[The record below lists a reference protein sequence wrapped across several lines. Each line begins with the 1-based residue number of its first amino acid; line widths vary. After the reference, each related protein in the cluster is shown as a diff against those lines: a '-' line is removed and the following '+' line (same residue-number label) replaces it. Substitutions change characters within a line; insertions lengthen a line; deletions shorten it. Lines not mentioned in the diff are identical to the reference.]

1 MEILS
6 PVGNFSMLEA
16 AVRSGADA
24 VYLGLKDF
32 SARRN
37 AENFSKEELKSAIE
51 YCHIRGVRVYLTLNI
66 LIKEDELQNA
76 FNLAKFAYNSGIDG
90 IIIQDLGLA
99 KILSENIPELELHA
113 STQMS
118 VHSPSAL
125 IPLKKL
131 GFKQVVL
138 AREMSKT
145 QIAAFCEKAKELG
158 IKVEVFV
165 HGALCMSVSG
175 QCLLSAFL
183 GSRSGNRGLCAG
195 PCRLPFK
202 AEGGTGYDLSLK
214 DLSLVD
220 YIEELKNMG
229 VSSFKIEGRMK
240 RDEYVAAATAA
251 CKAALEGKRDEELLE
266 TLKDVFSRSG
276 FTNGYYT
283 DNLGKDM
290 FGIRTRDDVLSAN
303 KAYPYLHSL
312 YRAERQSVAVDIKA
326 EILKDKPISLTICDN
341 EKNTVTVKGSV
352 PEKAQ
357 NKALN
362 PDDTLK
368 SLSKLGS
375 TPYYAIGGG
384 LKFDEGLFVSAKD
397 LNSLRRNAVEE
408 LNILRAKTDR
418 NCTAEYSLKKDY
430 VNQNNAPEIYARF
443 ENIDQIPDDLEG
455 VKGII
460 LPLENAEKTQFNG
473 ELIIDIPRGIKS
485 EEKILE
491 MLKKAKEKGF
501 KKALCPNIALI
512 SVIREAGLE
521 AIADY
526 SLNITNSESL
536 SLVSSFGLKG
546 AVVSPELSISESK
559 NISGLKKGI
568 IAYGNIPLML
578 FKNCPIRN
586 GRTCAE
592 CDKKGVLK
600 DRMGIEFPVR
610 CRFGFSELLNSVP
623 IYLADKKEA
632 LEGFD
637 FYILYFTRESRQEAQ
652 KIIDAYKNGL
662 EADFKYTRGL
672 YFRSVM

>member
-76 FNLAKFAYNSGIDG
+76 FNLAKFAYTSGIDG

-113 STQMS
+113 STQLS

-125 IPLKKL
+125 MPLKKL

-276 FTNGYYT
+276 FTDGYYT

-326 EILKDKPISLTICDN
+326 EILKDKPISLTICDD

-357 NKALN
+357 NKALS

-568 IAYGNIPLML
+568 VAYGNIPLML

-637 FYILYFTRESRQEAQ
+637 FYILYFTRESLQETQ

>member
-37 AENFSKEELKSAIE
+37 AENFSKEELASAIE

-76 FNLAKFAYNSGIDG
+76 FNLAKFAYISGIDG

-99 KILSENIPELELHA
+99 KILNENIPELELHA

-145 QIAAFCEKAKELG
+145 QIASFCEKAKGLG

-276 FTNGYYT
+276 FTDGYYT

-326 EILKDKPISLTICDN
+326 EILKDKPISLTICDD

-408 LNILRAKTDR
+408 LNKLRAKTDR

-430 VNQNNAPEIYARF
+430 VNRNNAPEIYARF

-512 SVIREAGLE
+512 SVIEEAGLE

-536 SLVSSFGLKG
+536 SLVSAFGLKG

-610 CRFGFSELLNSVP
+610 CREGFSELLNSVP

-632 LEGFD
+632 LDGFD
-637 FYILYFTRESRQEAQ
+637 FYILYFTRESKQETQ
-652 KIIDAYKNGL
+652 KIINNYKTG
-662 EADFKYTRGL
+662 APCSFKYTRGL
-672 YFRSVM
+672 YFRSVI

>member
-76 FNLAKFAYNSGIDG
+76 FNLAKFAYISGIDG

-113 STQMS
+113 STQLS

-303 KAYPYLHSL
+303 RAYPYLHSL

-326 EILKDKPISLTICDN
+326 EILKDKPIKLTLTD
-341 EKNTVTVKGSV
+341 KDGNTATAMGSI
-352 PEKAQ
+352 PEIAKTRDI
-357 NKALN
+357 NY
-362 PDDTLK
+362 DDTLK
-368 SLSKLGS
+368 NLSKFGS

-408 LNILRAKTDR
+408 LNKLRAKTDR
-418 NCTAEYSLKKDY
+418 SCTAEYSLKKDY

-559 NISGLKKGI
+559 NTSGLKKGI